1 MTAVESLTVAPSKTS
16 MKTAG
21 FHRTLRGTLSGHSFV
36 VTVTSEE
43 DDVFSYGAVV
53 DGLPIE
59 LWKEGVI
66 RNKGDAMQLAI
77 TAIER
82 YIGSLPAIEGGAG
95 LPIGGA

>member
-1 MTAVESLTVAPSKTS
+1 

-36 VTVTSEE
+36 ITVTSEE

-53 DGLPIE
+53 DGLPVAVRT
-59 LWKEGVI
+59 EGVI

-82 YIGSLPAIEGGAG
+82 YIGSLPAIEDGAGSPSGGA
-95 LPIGGA
+95 